1 MFKYTKR
8 LFSNI
13 RFWCQELKLQSKE
26 NDELNRISDITFQ
39 EGYGGHNT
47 MAGFVY
53 YKERQR
59 NRAVRKRLHKEQLA
73 AIK

>member
-8 LFSNI
+8 LLSDI
-13 RFWCQELKLQSKE
+13 RFWCQEFKLRSKE
-26 NDELNRISDITFQ
+26 NDELDRISDITFQ
-39 EGYGGHNT
+39 EGYDGHNT

-53 YKERQR
+53 YKEMRR
-59 NRAVRKRLHKEQLA
+59 NRAERKRLHKELLA

>member
-8 LFSNI
+8 LLSDI
-13 RFWCQELKLQSKE
+13 RFWCQELKLRNHEDS
-26 NDELNRISDITFQ
+26 ELDRISDITLQ

-53 YKERQR
+53 YKEMQR
-59 NRAVRKRLHKEQLA
+59 NRAERKRLHNEQLA
-73 AIK
+73 AIR

>member
-53 YKERQR
+53 YKETQR
-59 NRAVRKRLHKEQLA
+59 NRAERKRLHKEQLA

>member
-8 LFSNI
+8 LLSDI
-13 RFWCQELKLQSKE
+13 RFWCQELKLRNKE
-26 NDELNRISDITFQ
+26 DAELDRISDITFQ

-53 YKERQR
+53 YKEMQR
-59 NRAVRKRLHKEQLA
+59 NRAERKRLHKEKLA
-73 AIK
+73 TIG

>member
-8 LFSNI
+8 LLSNT
-13 RFWCQELKLQSKE
+13 RFWCQELKLRSKE
-26 NDELNRISDITFQ
+26 NDELDRISDITFQ

-53 YKERQR
+53 YKEMQH
-59 NRAVRKRLHKEQLA
+59 NRAERKRLHKEQLA
-73 AIK
+73 AIQ

>member
-8 LFSNI
+8 LISDI
-13 RFWCQELKLQSKE
+13 RFWSQEFKLRSKE
-26 NDELNRISDITFQ
+26 NDELDRISDITFQ

-53 YKERQR
+53 YKEMQR

-73 AIK
+73 AIH